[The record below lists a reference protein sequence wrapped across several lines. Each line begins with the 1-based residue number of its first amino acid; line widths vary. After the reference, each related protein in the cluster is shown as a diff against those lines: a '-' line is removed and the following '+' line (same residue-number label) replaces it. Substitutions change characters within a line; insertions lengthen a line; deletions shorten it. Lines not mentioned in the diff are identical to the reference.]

1 MYHLSHANT
10 NVLTQFEGVLYDLW
24 HKGQGLHENQH
35 KVQGQHENQ
44 HYKMFHNIID
54 LTGIG

>member
-10 NVLTQFEGVLYDLW
+10 NVLTQFEEVLYDL

>member
-10 NVLTQFEGVLYDLW
+10 NVLTQFEEVLYDL

-44 HYKMFHNIID
+44 HNKMFHNIID